1 MTKSIWHEFPSKNRE
16 KMFRHYIRKNITYK
30 IRQKLPNISEN
41 VDEKMRKY
49 LCNCKAYAHIRSNQ
63 ILMIPECA
71 TCVTNMYS
79 SMYPDTYR
87 NVSWCTPY
95 ITRWLMIWPSF
106 AVNVSIC
113 KGLMHFGFLA
123 KKRCHYHLLPF
134 FTRLAEYQI
143 GEVLHIVYF
152 ISSGSDHLLEYFLYG
167 CWKTQTKSLVW
178 SNIR

>member
-1 MTKSIWHEFPSKNRE
+1 MSFLLKIGKKCSDITLG
-16 KMFRHYIRKNITYK
+16 KNITYTRYAK
-30 IRQKLPNISEN
+30 NYQTFPRMWTK
-41 VDEKMRKY
+41 DEEVVS
-49 LCNCKAYAHIRSNQ
+49 NCKAYAHIRSNQ

-87 NVSWCTPY
+87 NVSCTPY

-134 FTRLAEYQI
+134 FTILAEYQI

-152 ISSGSDHLLEYFLYG
+152 ISSGSDHLLEYFLYDW
-167 CWKTQTKSLVW
+167 WKIQTKSLVW
-178 SNIR
+178 SNIRKEMS

>member
-1 MTKSIWHEFPSKNRE
+1 MLDTPKITKHFRE
-16 KMFRHYIRKNITYK
+16 CGRK
-30 IRQKLPNISEN
+30 
-41 VDEKMRKY
+41 DEEVVS
-49 LCNCKAYAHIRSNQ
+49 NCKAYAHIRSNQ

-87 NVSWCTPY
+87 NVSCTTPY

-134 FTRLAEYQI
+134 FPRLAEYQI
-143 GEVLHIVYF
+143 GEMPTHC
-152 ISSGSDHLLEYFLYG
+152 LLYQLWFRPSVGIFSVRLM
-167 CWKTQTKSLVW
+167 KNT
-178 SNIR
+178 N

>member
-1 MTKSIWHEFPSKNRE
+1 MSFLLKIGKKCSDITLGKILLTRYAKNYQTFPRMWTK
-16 KMFRHYIRKNITYK
+16 
-30 IRQKLPNISEN
+30 
-41 VDEKMRKY
+41 DEEVVS
-49 LCNCKAYAHIRSNQ
+49 NCKAYAHIRSNQ

-87 NVSWCTPY
+87 NVSCTTPY

-134 FTRLAEYQI
+134 FYKTCWISDWRSPTHCLLYQLWFRPSVGIFFVRLM
-143 GEVLHIVYF
+143 
-152 ISSGSDHLLEYFLYG
+152 
-167 CWKTQTKSLVW
+167 KNT
-178 SNIR
+178 N

>member
-1 MTKSIWHEFPSKNRE
+1 MSFLLKIGKKCSDITLGKILLILDTPKITKHFRE
-16 KMFRHYIRKNITYK
+16 CGRK
-30 IRQKLPNISEN
+30 
-41 VDEKMRKY
+41 DEEVVS
-49 LCNCKAYAHIRSNQ
+49 NCKAYAHIRSNQ

-79 SMYPDTYR
+79 SMYPDTYQ
-87 NVSWCTPY
+87 NVSCTTPY

-167 CWKTQTKSLVW
+167 CWKNQTKSLVW
-178 SNIR
+178 SNIRKEMS